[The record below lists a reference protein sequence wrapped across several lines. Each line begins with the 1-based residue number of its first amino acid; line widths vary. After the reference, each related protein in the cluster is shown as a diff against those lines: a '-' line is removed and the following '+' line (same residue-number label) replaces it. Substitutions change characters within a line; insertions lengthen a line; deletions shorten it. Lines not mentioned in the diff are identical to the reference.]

1 MQCAAGTPEDA
12 KETLENLV
20 PGEKYIGYVSLNHI
34 MGYATFMAY
43 LEKQEDLGGIW
54 CAVDTGQY
62 EEDRFFLQEILDS
75 PVIWNFLLTW
85 NGMGKPIRN

>member
-34 MGYATFMAY
+34 MGYETFMAY
-43 LEKQEDLGGIW
+43 LKKQEDLGGIW

-62 EEDRFFLQEILDS
+62 EEDRFFCRKYWIHL
-75 PVIWNFLLTW
+75 
-85 NGMGKPIRN
+85 